1 MKDFIAFVLPIATAL
16 AGLRIGGWVLGK
28 WPAGQFGFG
37 FRFVYGLA
45 IGMLVFSH
53 AVLFCA
59 IAGFNGATVLARLVL
74 IWGGVEILLLAVQ
87 LPAWVKRIKFQ
98 PGHAWLLLL
107 LPVIFWAFVMGR
119 LSTLEGTMEFDA
131 NATWVFRAKILYLEQ
146 GQNLVDTIRTSNLTY
161 AHMDYPWLI
170 GGIYTFG
177 YGAVGGVDEFVNKVW
192 PFWMMIGLC
201 MAILSLAKVWTRP
214 HPLPVAAAIVVLFLP
229 GTLQFVRWE
238 GGTVPMAFYASMVAL
253 LLFDAISNARSFT
266 MAAAM
271 PVIAGCAATKFEGV
285 MYGVFWLFAL
295 LPFCWKYKW
304 LTNKSFWKSSV
315 FGLLC
320 LMPFVWYRL
329 LKPDSYGLNQW
340 WREFQDWK
348 MALPAFFKA
357 FAIYL
362 GGRFFNSNFFHWNL
376 VNPDHVQWD
385 GQWIGL
391 ASFANEQYS
400 VLFWLLLVLLV
411 LSFWKKRQKTAL
423 FVLFA
428 VLVSIMAFLT
438 LVLTGVA
445 YIEGDVPHSFV
456 YSDLFINWDSPRDIG
471 RYFFPFSIA
480 GFLAVIT
487 LWFPEDK
494 ATAPQAPQAPPHQV
508 LLPKKKSPQFPKR
521 RP

>member
-16 AGLRIGGWVLGK
+16 AGLRMGGWVLGK

-37 FRFVYGLA
+37 FRFAYGLA

-53 AVLFCA
+53 AVLLCA
-59 IAGFNGATVLARLVL
+59 LAGFNGAAVLAWLAL
-74 IWGGVEILLLAVQ
+74 IWGAVEIVLSAGQ
-87 LPAWVKRIKFQ
+87 LPAWLKRVKFQ
-98 PGHAWLLLL
+98 RGHCWLLLL
-107 LPVIFWAFVMGR
+107 LPVLCWAFVFGR

-170 GGIYTFG
+170 GGIYAFG

-192 PFWMMIGLC
+192 PFWMMIALC
-201 MAILSLAKVWTRP
+201 IAVLSLGKVWTRP
-214 HPLPVAAAIVVLFLP
+214 HPLPIAAVIVVLFLP

-253 LLFDAISNARSFT
+253 LLFNAISNTNSYT

-285 MYGVFWLFAL
+285 MYGVFWLCAL

-304 LTNKSFWKSSV
+304 LTNKTFWKSSI

-348 MALPAFFKA
+348 MAVPAFLKA
-357 FAIYL
+357 FAIYI
-362 GGRFFNSNFFHWNL
+362 GGRFFNSAFFHWSL
-376 VNPDHVQWD
+376 VNTSHVQWD
-385 GQWIGL
+385 GNWIGL
-391 ASFANEQYS
+391 ASFVNEQFS
-400 VLFWLLLVLLV
+400 VLFSLLSVLLV
-411 LSFWKKRQKTAL
+411 VSFWRKPQKRAL
-423 FVLFA
+423 FILSA
-428 VLVSIMAFLT
+428 VMLSIMAFLT

-445 YIEGDVPHSFV
+445 YLEGTEPHSFCYV
-456 YSDLFINWDSPRDIG
+456 DLWINWDSPRDIG

-480 GFLAVIT
+480 WFLTTMT

-494 ATAPQAPQAPPHQV
+494 EPASQASQPAPHQV
-508 LLPKKKSPQFPKR
+508 LLPKKKASQPSKR